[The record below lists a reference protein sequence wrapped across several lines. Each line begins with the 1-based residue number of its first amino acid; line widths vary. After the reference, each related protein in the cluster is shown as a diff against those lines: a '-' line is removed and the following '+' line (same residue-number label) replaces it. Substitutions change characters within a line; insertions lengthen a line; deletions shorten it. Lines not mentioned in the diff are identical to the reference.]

1 MKLTRYTDYAMRVLI
16 HLGSRDDGDGGGLSS
31 IAEIARVYDISQNH
45 LMKVVHQLGQRGYL
59 ETIRGRNGGIR
70 LAMAPHRINL
80 GTIVRAT
87 EDDLNVLGCLQG
99 PGYCRIERECIL
111 RRALA
116 EATKAFLAVLDDYTL
131 VDLLKPGKALSRL
144 LEIDWRPPAPIC
156 WQTARKSPSASSGTI
171 SRASRSRTST
181 T

>member
-1 MKLTRYTDYAMRVLI
+1 VLVYAGLK
-16 HLGSRDDGDGGGLSS
+16 GDELST
-31 IAEIARVYDISQNH
+31 INEIAQHFDISKNH

-70 LAMAPHRINL
+70 LAMAPQRINL
-80 GTIVRAT
+80 GAVVRAT
-87 EDDLNVLGCLQG
+87 EDDLNVLGCLEG

-131 VDLLKPGKALSRL
+131 ADLLKPAKALSRL
-144 LEIDWRPPAPIC
+144 LEIDWKPLAPGRAKGTVPA
-156 WQTARKSPSASSGTI
+156 
-171 SRASRSRTST
+171 
-181 T
+181 